1 MRFRTKEEL
10 DDYLADK
17 GREVKERL
25 WFELV
30 EDKGMTDMREVV
42 RLINLEVEREIRR
55 VLDVAE
61 IARPLGKPRQTKLAD
76 L

>member
-61 IARPLGKPRQTKLAD
+61 IARPLVKPRQTKLAD

>member
-1 MRFRTKEEL
+1 MRFRTKDEL
-10 DDYLADK
+10 DGYLADK
-17 GREVKERL
+17 SREIKEKL

-30 EDKGMTDMREVV
+30 EDKGMTDMGQVI

-61 IARPLGKPRQTKLAD
+61 IVRPLEKPRQMRLVD

>member
-10 DDYLADK
+10 DGYLADK
-17 GREVKERL
+17 GREIKERL

-30 EDKGMTDMREVV
+30 EDKGMMDMGEVV
-42 RLINLEVEREIRR
+42 RLINQGVEREVRR
-55 VLDVAE
+55 VLEVAE
-61 IARPLGKPRQTKLAD
+61 IARPLEQPRQTKLAD

>member
-1 MRFRTKEEL
+1 MIFRTKDEL

-17 GREVKERL
+17 SREVKERL

-30 EDKGMTDMREVV
+30 EDKGMTDMGEVV
-42 RLINLEVEREIRR
+42 RLINLEVEREVRR
-55 VLDVAE
+55 VLEVAE
-61 IARPLGKPRQTKLAD
+61 IARPLEKPRQTKLAD

>member
-1 MRFRTKEEL
+1 MIFRTKDEL

-30 EDKGMTDMREVV
+30 EDKGMKDMGEVV

-55 VLDVAE
+55 VLEVAE
-61 IARPLGKPRQTKLAD
+61 IARPLEKPRQTKLAD